1 MAEHATFV
9 AHRHEDDHL
18 VAELKALLKKHDCK
32 VRDSSVTL
40 ATPNNAKAEAY
51 IKAVI
56 LGRRILRSGKMFVIV
71 SPQTKNHWWV
81 DWEIRYAAKK
91 GKRIV
96 GIWAPGAERGDL
108 PAALDQLGDAMVDW
122 NAENIVAALEGE
134 NIWVGPRHTPPLNRT
149 IKRAPCTS

>member
-1 MAEHATFV
+1 MAEHNTFV

-18 VAELKALLKKHDCK
+18 VGQLKVLLREHGCK
-32 VRDSSVTL
+32 VRDSSVTT

-56 LGRRILRSGKMFVIV
+56 LGRRIHRSGKIFVIV

-81 DWEIRYAAKK
+81 DWEIKYAARK
-91 GKRIV
+91 GKQII

-108 PAALDQLGDAMVDW
+108 PEALDELGDALVEWD
-122 NAENIVAALEGE
+122 ARQIIAALEGDD
-134 NIWVGPRHTPPLNRT
+134 IWTGPARTPMPVRSLT
-149 IKRAPCTS
+149 RAACVA